1 MPVYHYYS
9 IVMSYSGSDADLS
22 EADCCFADG
31 IVVDHFVIGDFQ
43 AKICHLF

>member
-9 IVMSYSGSDADLS
+9 IVMSYSGSDADLF
-22 EADCCFADG
+22 EADSIAG
-31 IVVDHFVIGDFQ
+31 IVVDHFVIDDFL

>member
-22 EADCCFADG
+22 EADSSAG
-31 IVVDHFVIGDFQ
+31 IVADHFVIGDFQ